1 LSPLSQEAGVSQAIE
16 RHACRAERAGGW
28 FPQVVG
34 KAGDAFDREP
44 VRREEGQRR
53 VAQDEQRADGD
64 RARAQRRE
72 GSEGRARRRSGVDGI
87 VDDSDCPTVQMIMK
101 SVGDSVGHALC
112 LHPALGEGEA
122 QVQFGCD
129 HLGDEGAT
137 DQWANH
143 GLDAMSADPP
153 RELAR
158 EGQQGGWPQEQ
169 RIEVEPQ
176 IAMMARL
183 QDEVSAPG
191 REKTENLLFHTTEN
205 LGMFPP
211 MSLELYAAYL
221 VACLIVVLVPGPTV
235 TLILANSIRHGTR
248 AGLLNVLG
256 TQLGLAMMIGVVGLG
271 LTSLME
277 AAGHWF
283 DWLRLAGAAY
293 LIWLGFK
300 MIRSSGADGEG
311 TTPAPPRGGFLTQ
324 GVLVA
329 LSNPK
334 TLIFFGAFFPQ
345 FIDPARDHGLQI
357 LIMGLTAMLVAAL
370 SDSAYALAA
379 GRAGRAQSVRRI
391 RLLSR
396 VSGGFLIGGGLW
408 LAFSRR

>member
-1 LSPLSQEAGVSQAIE
+1 
-16 RHACRAERAGGW
+16 
-28 FPQVVG
+28 
-34 KAGDAFDREP
+34 
-44 VRREEGQRR
+44 
-53 VAQDEQRADGD
+53 
-64 RARAQRRE
+64 
-72 GSEGRARRRSGVDGI
+72 
-87 VDDSDCPTVQMIMK
+87 
-101 SVGDSVGHALC
+101 
-112 LHPALGEGEA
+112 
-122 QVQFGCD
+122 
-129 HLGDEGAT
+129 
-137 DQWANH
+137 
-143 GLDAMSADPP
+143 
-153 RELAR
+153 
-158 EGQQGGWPQEQ
+158 
-169 RIEVEPQ
+169 
-176 IAMMARL
+176 
-183 QDEVSAPG
+183 
-191 REKTENLLFHTTEN
+191 
-205 LGMFPP
+205 

-256 TQLGLAMMIGVVGLG
+256 TQVGLALMIGVVGLG

-277 AAGHWF
+277 ATGHWF

-300 MIRSSGADGEG
+300 MIRSSGADNEG
-311 TTPAPPRGGFLTQ
+311 ARPVPPRGGFLAQ
-324 GVLVA
+324 GILVA

-357 LIMGLTAMLVAAL
+357 LIMGLTAMLVAAA
-370 SDSAYALAA
+370 SDSVYALAA
-379 GRAGRAQSVRRI
+379 GRAGRALSAKRV